1 MSDYHWD
8 VRCGSGFC
16 RTHSPAYAAWMDG
29 FDDGDD
35 GDRALQS
42 LSAAIRSALDQ
53 DIDPYAVIGVLI
65 EGAAVAVADSLP
77 RKERAEAGV
86 ALVRLLQE
94 RLKAHGVRQSRG

>member
-65 EGAAVAVADSLP
+65 EGAAFAVADSLP